1 MIFLF
6 FSLAI
11 AEPLS
16 YTIKKGDPAPIDG
29 RLFNDEAVV
38 NLIASNEELQ
48 EQCQISLQY
57 QGKTLAAQHALEMEY
72 VKAELEIEKK
82 KSETL
87 IGLRDEEIEDF
98 RTRVKHVL
106 ETPNEPLPGND
117 PVGWVT
123 ERKYIEQEFPKV
135 LNDCIQRRTQSI
147 KWLKSLQSPM
157 RENVNQHPRLGT
169 LSVEHFLVNWLA
181 HDQLHIRQITQ
192 LKYHYLKHISNDDL
206 NYAGK
211 W

>member
-82 KSETL
+82 KKD
-87 IGLRDEEIEDF
+87 G
-98 RTRVKHVL
+98 
-106 ETPNEPLPGND
+106 
-117 PVGWVT
+117 
-123 ERKYIEQEFPKV
+123 ERSKDGSTKY
-135 LNDCIQRRTQSI
+135 
-147 KWLKSLQSPM
+147 
-157 RENVNQHPRLGT
+157 
-169 LSVEHFLVNWLA
+169 A
-181 HDQLHIRQITQ
+181 ITSTITIYGSSRSS
-192 LKYHYLKHISNDDL
+192 KN
-206 NYAGK
+206 
-211 W
+211 

>member
-87 IGLRDEEIEDF
+87 IGLRDEEIQILQ
-98 RTRVKHVL
+98 K
-106 ETPNEPLPGND
+106 
-117 PVGWVT
+117 
-123 ERKYIEQEFPKV
+123 Q
-135 LNDCIQRRTQSI
+135 
-147 KWLKSLQSPM
+147 QSPY
-157 RENVNQHPRLGT
+157 RTIGWFLAGFGIGT
-169 LSVEHFLVNWLA
+169 GASIA
-181 HDQLHIRQITQ
+181 T
-192 LKYHYLKHISNDDL
+192 Y
-206 NYAGK
+206 YAAK
-211 W
+211 NIQ